1 MMASAAIHGSFLTL
15 VNIFAILAGFA
26 IAIVTPAIKQ
36 LTIQLPVAVLFTLII
51 FLLGEKLVN
60 RSPFLSFQLQSKQS
74 WILAYLFSLVCTPF
88 VFIPLHYLTQGY
100 LTSFSNILAIW
111 LFQLPVNFIAIFLA
125 ARWLKGK
132 RHTDPNY

>member
-36 LTIQLPVAVLFTLII
+36 LTIQLPVAVLFTLITY
-51 FLLGEKLVN
+51 LLGEKLAS
-60 RSPFLSFQLQSKQS
+60 RFSFLSVPLQSKQF
-74 WILAYLFSLVCTPF
+74 WIDTYLFALVCTPF
-88 VFIPLHYLTQGY
+88 VFIPLHFLTQGY

-125 ARWLKGK
+125 ARCLKGK
-132 RHTDPNY
+132 RLANPNY